1 MERIEVGQGLLDANA
16 VAAGR
21 LRDRFQSAG
30 TLAVNLLSSPG
41 AGKTALLEKLLP
53 RWRGQRR
60 TAVIEGDLA
69 TTLDRDRIAALDVPA
84 VQITTGTL
92 CHLEASLIE
101 SALSELPGPLPELL
115 FIENVGNLICPANFD
130 LGETLRIALLS
141 TPEGADKPRKYPI
154 LFHGADLV
162 LITKADLLPHLD
174 LTFTDLEDSVR
185 SVNAIAPVLAVSART
200 GEGMETLFEW
210 IDARQTARGD
220 ACQ

>member
-1 MERIEVGQGLLDANA
+1 MERIEVHQGLLDANA

-21 LRDRFQSAG
+21 LRERFHGAG
-30 TLAVNLLSSPG
+30 TLTVNLLSSPG
-41 AGKTALLEKLLP
+41 AGKTSLLESLLP
-53 RWRGQRR
+53 RWRGLRR

-69 TTLDRDRIAALDVPA
+69 TTLDRDRIAALDIPA

-101 SALSELPGPLPELL
+101 NALQTLPGPLPEIL

-130 LGETLRIALLS
+130 LGESLRIALLS

-162 LITKADLLPHLD
+162 LVTKADLLPHLD
-174 LTFTDLEDSVR
+174 LTVADLEDSVR
-185 SVNAIAPVLAVSART
+185 SVNAEAPVLPVSART
-200 GEGMETLFEW
+200 GQGIETLFHW
-210 IDARQTARGD
+210 IDARTPAYWGSSR
-220 ACQ
+220 